1 MPFIILRG
9 KSNEIRKAVHN
20 ARLQQILLSAFTNTM
35 TGGEYKEQ
43 LENTSQTI
51 EEQLVYYG
59 AVFFGSS
66 DKVAQITK
74 KFSLYK

>member
-1 MPFIILRG
+1 
-9 KSNEIRKAVHN
+9 
-20 ARLQQILLSAFTNTM
+20 M